1 MGIIKTTLPQ
11 RVTVAY
17 KVLPE
22 IFGTPEDEF
31 EYIPEQI
38 EITEV
43 KLEILSIKSNKL
55 RSIHILD
62 SLSPAEILHL
72 EDEVMAQREQV
83 KRNYHAKQHI

>member
-1 MGIIKTTLPQ
+1 MVGAIKTTLPQ
-11 RVTVAY
+11 KVFVKY

-22 IFGTPEDEF
+22 IFGGPDDDF

-43 KLEILSIKSNKL
+43 KLEILSIKSEKL

-62 SLSPAEILHL
+62 SLTPSEILRL
-72 EDEVMAQREQV
+72 EDEIIAQREAV
-83 KRNYHAKQHI
+83 KRNYHAK